1 MASKISMAFR
11 LTTAIGLA
19 VDSIRAHKLRSF
31 LTLLGVIIGVASVVV
46 VGAAI
51 EGLGVKAEETTSKAF
66 GTDTYMVAQIASV
79 GRLSRKEVFEKL
91 RKNKRITKDDY
102 EFLRIAT
109 GDDILY
115 SPYAQRFEDVKRG
128 DLTYEAGTVLGCAAA
143 LPQIREVLLV
153 DGRWFTDNEE
163 RTRAQVAII
172 GDDIRTKLFPGESP
186 LGKTIKVRGLD
197 FTVLGV
203 QERLGSSFGRT
214 QDNSVY
220 LPITVYWRM
229 YGTARSLTIFGR
241 PKPDTGMNLDD
252 GMDVTRAALRARFHT
267 KPGKDDNFE
276 FLTPDSIRGFID
288 NIIGLISVVVVPVT
302 MISLVVGG
310 IVIMNIMLV
319 SVTERT
325 REIGVRKS
333 LGAKSAD
340 ILLQFLVESVLV
352 SAVGGLVGLGFAALL
367 CAGLERALDA
377 RLAITAR
384 YVFLALFV
392 SATVG
397 ILSGWYPARRAARM
411 DPIAALRQE

>member
-1 MASKISMAFR
+1 
-11 LTTAIGLA
+11 
-19 VDSIRAHKLRSF
+19 
-31 LTLLGVIIGVASVVV
+31 
-46 VGAAI
+46 
-51 EGLGVKAEETTSKAF
+51 
-66 GTDTYMVAQIASV
+66 MVAQIASV

-91 RKNKRITKDDY
+91 RKNKRITRDDY

-115 SPYAQRFEDVKRG
+115 SPYSQRFEDVKRG
-128 DLTYEAGTVLGCAAA
+128 DVTYEAGVVLGCASA

-172 GDDIRTKLFPGESP
+172 GDDIRTRLFPGESP

-214 QDNSVY
+214 QDNSIY
-220 LPITVYWRM
+220 IPISVFWRM
-229 YGTARSLTIFGR
+229 YGAARSLTIFGR
-241 PKPDTGMNLDD
+241 PKPDTGMNLEG

-267 KPGKDDNFE
+267 QPGKDDNFE

-352 SAVGGLVGLGFAALL
+352 SAVGGLIGLAFAALV
-367 CAGLERALDA
+367 CVGLERALDA

-384 YVFLALFV
+384 YVLLALFV